1 MLPSLVDSGFHIVC
15 KNNEL
20 RRSAVVMGAKAHD
33 VDLSHSGR
41 KIARKPGESKGVGLR
56 LGPARG
62 INQNET
68 WSVAR

>member
-1 MLPSLVDSGFHIVC
+1 MFPCHVDGGFHIVC
-15 KNNEL
+15 QDNKL
-20 RRSAVVMGAKAHD
+20 RWSAVIVCAEAND

-41 KIARKPGESKGVGLR
+41 KIARKPGESKGAGLR

>member
-1 MLPSLVDSGFHIVC
+1 
-15 KNNEL
+15 
-20 RRSAVVMGAKAHD
+20 MGAKAHD

-41 KIARKPGESKGVGLR
+41 KIARKPGESKGAGLR